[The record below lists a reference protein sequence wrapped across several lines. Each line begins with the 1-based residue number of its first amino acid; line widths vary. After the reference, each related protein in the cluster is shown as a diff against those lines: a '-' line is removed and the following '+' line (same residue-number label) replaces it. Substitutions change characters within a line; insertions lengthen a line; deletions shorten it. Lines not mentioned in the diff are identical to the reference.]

1 MMYIDVTELDESQ
14 EGKPS
19 EEPDSK
25 PEEIKEKESMGPEK
39 NGSNESFIEKEVEQP
54 FQLSQDDVPA
64 QPEKSLEDEPVKEPL
79 MDPAPAEKN
88 DQPPAITD
96 EEEGEIK
103 DTPKKVSNTYDGTFF
118 SKCLTVF
125 LV

>member
-19 EEPDSK
+19 EESESK
-25 PEEIKEKESMGPEK
+25 PEEIKEKESIGPEK
-39 NGSNESFIEKEVEQP
+39 NGSNESSIEKEVEQP
-54 FQLSQDDVPA
+54 CKLSQDDVPV

-88 DQPPAITD
+88 DKPPAIAD

-103 DTPKKVSNTYDGTFF
+103 DSPKVSNT
-118 SKCLTVF
+118 
-125 LV
+125 